1 MVTRDGKDNYD
12 VLQAAVFKETFL
24 NTNGW
29 NLKRHQLLV
38 FGDLWALWC
47 CWCKV
52 SMDLVTG
59 CKTLRQLHYLNH
71 QTASACEKRL

>member
-29 NLKRHQLLV
+29 NLKRPQLLV
-38 FGDLWALWC
+38 FGDLWALW
-47 CWCKV
+47 
-52 SMDLVTG
+52 
-59 CKTLRQLHYLNH
+59 
-71 QTASACEKRL
+71 